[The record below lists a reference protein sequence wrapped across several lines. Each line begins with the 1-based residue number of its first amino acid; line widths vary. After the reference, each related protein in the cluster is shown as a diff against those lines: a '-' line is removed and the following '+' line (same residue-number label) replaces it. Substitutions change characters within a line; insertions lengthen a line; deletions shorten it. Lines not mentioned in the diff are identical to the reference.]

1 MRQSRRGRLPLRRRE
16 GRTARLG
23 TRTSLFQGDGFVA
36 QGRDVARAA
45 AFPVHARL
53 RLLSLLALAGL
64 ATLLPLLA
72 ACSPNDAPTVARATT
87 TATRPAATHTPA
99 PASPT
104 ATSVPTVSPT
114 PDPETE
120 TDVPGIGLPPAISAP
135 YALLMNSDSGAVY
148 FAAGADTPVP
158 MASTTKIMTA
168 YVALTFGQLDQP
180 ITVGP
185 DAASFD
191 PTFASLAGLRDG
203 ETLTLRE
210 LLYALLLPSGD
221 DAAVAIAD
229 GVAGS
234 QQHFVALMNVEAV
247 VLGLSDTHYADVH
260 GLDTA
265 DHFTTARDLARL
277 TRFALR
283 LPTFARIVATNT
295 YTLAPT
301 TRHHG
306 YFWSSTNELLGA
318 RPYAGATGVK
328 TGFTGNAGE
337 CLVFT
342 AQRANTHL
350 LGVLL
355 DEPSDDARFSDAATL
370 LDWGFARARLS
381 APTIHRQPG
390 AAHP

>member
-1 MRQSRRGRLPLRRRE
+1 M
-16 GRTARLG
+16 
-23 TRTSLFQGDGFVA
+23 A
-36 QGRDVARAA
+36 QGRDVARLTLPIRA
-45 AFPVHARL
+45 H
-53 RLLSLLALAGL
+53 LLSLLVLAGL
-64 ATLLPLLA
+64 AALLPLLA
-72 ACSPNDAPTVARATT
+72 ACAPNDAPPVARATT
-87 TATRPAATHTPA
+87 TATRPAATKPAATHTPVVS
-99 PASPT
+99 SPT
-104 ATSVPTVSPT
+104 AIPIPTVPPP
-114 PDPETE
+114 PDPEP
-120 TDVPGIGLPPAISAP
+120 DAPGLGQPPAISAP

-148 FAAGADTPVP
+148 LATGADTPVP

-168 YVALTFGQLDQP
+168 YVALTFGRLDQP

-185 DAASFD
+185 DASGFD
-191 PTFASLAGLRDG
+191 PTYASLAGLRDG

-221 DAAVAIAD
+221 DAAVAVAD

-247 VLGLSDTHYADVH
+247 VLGLSNTHYADVH

-283 LPTFARIVATNT
+283 LPEFARIVATNT
-295 YTLAPT
+295 YALAPT
-301 TRHHG
+301 VKHQG
-306 YFWSSTNELLGA
+306 YFWSSTNKLLGA
-318 RPYAGATGVK
+318 RSYAGATGVK

-337 CLVFT
+337 CLVFS

-370 LDWGFARARLS
+370 LDWGFAHARLS
-381 APTIHRQPG
+381 APAIHRQPG
-390 AAHP
+390 AARP

>member
-1 MRQSRRGRLPLRRRE
+1 
-16 GRTARLG
+16 
-23 TRTSLFQGDGFVA
+23 VA
-36 QGRDVARAA
+36 QGREVTRRT
-45 AFPVHARL
+45 FPIRARL
-53 RLLSLLALAGL
+53 LLLSLLALAGL
-64 ATLLPLLA
+64 AALLPLLA
-72 ACSPNDAPTVARATT
+72 ACAPSDAPTVARATT
-87 TATRPAATHTPA
+87 TATRPAATKPAATHTPVVT
-99 PASPT
+99 SPT
-104 ATSVPTVSPT
+104 ATPIPTMPPT
-114 PDPETE
+114 PDPEP
-120 TDVPGIGLPPAISAP
+120 DAPGIGQPPAISAP
-135 YALLMNSDSGAVY
+135 YALLMNSDSGAIY
-148 FAAGADTPVP
+148 LATGADKPVP

-185 DAASFD
+185 DAAGFD
-191 PTFASLAGLRDG
+191 PTYASLAGLRNG
-203 ETLTLRE
+203 ETFTLRE

-229 GVAGS
+229 GVGGS

-247 VLGLSDTHYADVH
+247 ILGLSNTHYADVH
-260 GLDTA
+260 GLDTPN
-265 DHFTTARDLARL
+265 HFTTARDLARL

-283 LPTFARIVATNT
+283 LPEFARIVATGT

-301 TRHHG
+301 TRHQS
-306 YFWSSTNELLGA
+306 YFWSSTNKLLGA

-342 AQRANTHL
+342 AQRANIHL

-381 APTIHRQPG
+381 APAIHRQPG
-390 AAHP
+390 AARP

>member
-1 MRQSRRGRLPLRRRE
+1 
-16 GRTARLG
+16 
-23 TRTSLFQGDGFVA
+23 VA
-36 QGRDVARAA
+36 QGREVTRRTFPIRAQ
-45 AFPVHARL
+45 
-53 RLLSLLALAGL
+53 LLSLLMLASL
-64 ATLLPLLA
+64 AALLPLLA
-72 ACSPNDAPTVARATT
+72 ACAPSDAPTTARATS
-87 TATRPAATHTPA
+87 TATRPAATKPAATHTPVVS
-99 PASPT
+99 SPT
-104 ATSVPTVSPT
+104 ATPIPTVPPT
-114 PDPETE
+114 PDPEPEADT
-120 TDVPGIGLPPAISAP
+120 PGIGQPPAISAP

-148 FAAGADTPVP
+148 LATGADKPVP

-168 YVALTFGQLDQP
+168 YVALTFGRLDQP

-185 DAASFD
+185 DAAGFD
-191 PTFASLAGLRDG
+191 PAFASLAGLRDG
-203 ETLTLRE
+203 ETFTLRE

-234 QQHFVALMNVEAV
+234 QQHFVTLMNVEAV
-247 VLGLSDTHYADVH
+247 VLGLSNTHYADVH

-265 DHFTTARDLARL
+265 NHFTTARDLARL

-283 LPTFARIVATNT
+283 LPEFARIVATDT
-295 YTLAPT
+295 YILAPT
-301 TRHHG
+301 AQHQR
-306 YFWSSTNELLGA
+306 YVWPSTNKLLGA
-318 RPYAGATGVK
+318 RLYAGATGVK

-355 DEPSDDARFSDAATL
+355 DEPSDEARFSDAATL

-381 APTIHRQPG
+381 APAIHRQPG
-390 AAHP
+390 ASRP